1 MDPPKLREF
10 IAKVKDIPHLEI
22 YTSNEAVGSQAEYIR
37 DGLDYDQWMYNVS
50 ELLEHDSIK
59 AVHCMCTINA
69 LCLDSLPDLLDQLI
83 NLKKIYGRD
92 RVNFTLN
99 ILRFPS
105 FQSVLVLPEALY
117 TQYKVQL
124 QNFWDRNQH
133 NPDMHEHEL
142 NHIQRLIDYLDVV
155 KTPHS
160 DVFDLPKLRNDFK
173 QFYTQYDQR
182 REKDFVGTFPNLAN
196 WYNTL

>member
-1 MDPPKLREF
+1 
-10 IAKVKDIPHLEI
+10 
-22 YTSNEAVGSQAEYIR
+22 
-37 DGLDYDQWMYNVS
+37 
-50 ELLEHDSIK
+50 
-59 AVHCMCTINA
+59 
-69 LCLDSLPDLLDQLI
+69 
-83 NLKKIYGRD
+83 
-92 RVNFTLN
+92 
-99 ILRFPS
+99 
-105 FQSVLVLPEALY
+105 
-117 TQYKVQL
+117 
-124 QNFWDRNQH
+124 
-133 NPDMHEHEL
+133 MHEHEL